1 MKPRKVLNRKKSNN
15 LENVHLEIF
24 LREYLSSL
32 ELERNLSVN
41 TIKSYQNDIN
51 SLISFLTEK
60 NIKDP
65 AEIIPQHLT
74 YFFKLLSKLELSSRS
89 SARYYSSIKGFFK
102 FLFANG
108 YLKKNPMERLSAP
121 KINKGLPIVLNIN
134 EVEKILDCP
143 NTSTKLGLRDKA
155 LLETF
160 YACGLRVSE
169 LINLKAADL
178 FLNEEIIRVFGKGS
192 KERLIPIGSSAIKWV
207 DEYLS
212 KSRPLLVK
220 KTKSENYLFLNN
232 RGTKLSRM
240 GIWKIVNQNAE
251 AAGIKKEVHPHTF
264 RHSFATHLLEGGAD
278 LRAVQE
284 MLGHADIS
292 TTQIYTHLDRDYI
305 KQIHRDFHPRG

>member
-1 MKPRKVLNRKKSNN
+1 MK
-15 LENVHLEIF
+15 IF

-32 ELERNLSVN
+32 ELERNLSIN
-41 TIKSYQNDIN
+41 TIKSYRNDLN
-51 SLISFLTEK
+51 SLILFLKEK
-60 NIKDP
+60 KIEDP
-65 AEIIPQHLT
+65 AEITYQHLT
-74 YFFKLLSKLELSSRS
+74 AFFKLLSKFELSSRS

-102 FLFANG
+102 YLFTNG
-108 YLKKNPMERLSAP
+108 YLEKNPMERLSAP
-121 KINKGLPIVLNIN
+121 KVSKGLPIVLNIN

-143 NTSTKLGLRDKA
+143 DTSTKLGLRDKA
-155 LLETF
+155 LIETF

-169 LINLKAADL
+169 LINLKVADM
-178 FLNEEIIRVFGKGS
+178 FLNEEVIRVFGKGS
-192 KERLIPIGSSAIKWV
+192 KERLVPIGSSAIKWIE
-207 DEYLS
+207 EYLV

-220 KTKSENYLFLNN
+220 KTKSENFLFLNN

-240 GIWKIVNQNAE
+240 GIWKIVNKNAE

-284 MLGHADIS
+284 MLVHADIS